1 MPRLIDTSG
10 TLLPNPWHLLPRG
23 GVAPVSTQSG
33 ALQLKPGQESAAA
46 APSPVTLEAALAHS
60 GTHLLVNAA
69 LWISDKAR
77 LLQSGKHIGVWLDSD
92 QTADL
97 IAADLPEMEL
107 IALNFPGFMDG
118 RSYSTAVVLR
128 RHYGYTGEIRAIGDV
143 LRDQLFFMKRCGF
156 TTFDLKDSV
165 KLEDA
170 QRAFGDFSGSYAST
184 IEEPQPLFR
193 RRG

>member
-10 TLLPNPWHLLPRG
+10 NLLPNPWQLLPRNI
-23 GVAPVSTQSG
+23 VAP
-33 ALQLKPGQESAAA
+33 AGQEP
-46 APSPVTLEAALAHS
+46 APPPEPVTLATALAQPA
-60 GTHLLVNAA
+60 THLLVNAA
-69 LWISDKAR
+69 LWLSDKDG
-77 LLQSGKHIGVWLDSD
+77 LLQSGKRIAVWLDSG
-92 QTADL
+92 QSASMIADE
-97 IAADLPEMEL
+97 LPELEL

-128 RHYGYTGEIRAIGDV
+128 RHYGYKGDIRAVGDV

-156 TTFDLKDSV
+156 TTFELRDSV

-170 QRAFGDFSGSYAST
+170 QRAFRDFSGSYAST

-193 RRG
+193 RHAR

>member
-10 TLLPNPWHLLPRG
+10 TPQPNDWALLPRD
-23 GVAPVSTQSG
+23 T
-33 ALQLKPGQESAAA
+33 
-46 APSPVTLEAALAHS
+46 TLETALADPAS
-60 GTHLLVNAA
+60 QVLVNAL
-69 LWISDKAR
+69 LWLEHKPA
-77 LLQSGKHIGVWLDSD
+77 LLQSGKQVAVWLDSN
-92 QTADL
+92 QGAEL
-97 IAADLPEMEL
+97 IAHDLPELSL

-128 RHYGYTGEIRAIGDV
+128 KHYRYTGELRAIGDV

-156 TTFDLKDSV
+156 TSFDLKDSV

-170 QRAFGDFSGSYAST
+170 QRAFRDFSGSYAST

-193 RRG
+193 RRAGG